1 MASDLQKKSKQT
13 TEAGKPPVMEQ
24 KPNHHPVPSDASPF
38 TAEQRQILGNVYQLI
53 LGWRRERLRKAT
65 PQIALTPPSLLPAER
80 EA

>member
-13 TEAGKPPVMEQ
+13 AETGKPFVTEQ
-24 KPNHHPVPSDASPF
+24 KPNNHPVNSEASPF

-53 LGWRRERLRKAT
+53 LSWRRERLMKT
-65 PQIALTPPSLLPAER
+65 TSQGALNASSMLVTER